1 MEKLSLKQVIQQHS
15 KRLMKIKG
23 VVGIAAGA
31 KTANPKERCILIYTN
46 VDDWPAELPHQLEG
60 YDVEIQKASG
70 FHIL

>member
-31 KTANPKERCILIYTN
+31 KTTNPNERCILIYTN
-46 VDDWPAELPHQLEG
+46 LNDWPAELPHQLDG